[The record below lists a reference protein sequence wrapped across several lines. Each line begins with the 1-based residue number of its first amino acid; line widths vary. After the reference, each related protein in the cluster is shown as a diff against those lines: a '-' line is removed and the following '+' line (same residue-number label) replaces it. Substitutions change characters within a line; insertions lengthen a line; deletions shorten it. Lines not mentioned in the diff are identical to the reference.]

1 MTPLNPR
8 SSNICR
14 SEPRS
19 SSSSRIDSRS
29 SGSMSGTIAVIVTPG
44 TPDGFPSPLAVRRK
58 RIDQAVVDV
67 SAPGV
72 GPDPRRIEDD
82 CVDDSLVPLQL
93 RARLLWRAVDRIR
106 LGHLIG

>member
-29 SGSMSGTIAVIVTPG
+29 SGSMSGTIAFIVTPG
-44 TPDGFPSPLAVRRK
+44 TPDGFPAALAVRRK
-58 RIDQAVVDV
+58 GIDEAVVYG

-72 GPDPRRIEDD
+72 RPDPRRVQDQR
-82 CVDDSLVPLQL
+82 VDDPLVSLQL
-93 RARLLWRAVDRIR
+93 RAGLLGRAAD
-106 LGHLIG
+106 